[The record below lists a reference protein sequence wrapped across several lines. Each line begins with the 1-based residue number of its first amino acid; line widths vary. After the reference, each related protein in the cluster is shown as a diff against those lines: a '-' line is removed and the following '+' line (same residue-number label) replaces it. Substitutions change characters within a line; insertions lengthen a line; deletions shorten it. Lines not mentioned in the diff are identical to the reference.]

1 MGSAMKA
8 SFFKSTAVLAL
19 VLTVGGAVVPTTAQA
34 EQKYLF
40 DYLFGGN
47 QKRQQVRKPTPQV
60 RQQVQPRQRKQTV
73 KRAAPKP
80 LPKISGP
87 QYYNYKV
94 AALSAVSFASI
105 IEAAEGEGAN
115 ATFAEAMKTLSGED
129 LRAEKAVA
137 AAIAEYYAANPD
149 FIWLED
155 GKPNSRAERV
165 LEALAQA
172 GEHGLDETHYAVSL
186 RPSAALS
193 EDNDEALMAQA
204 RFEMQLSAKVLRY
217 VLDARRSRIDPNKI
231 SGYHD
236 FDLPEVDLVK
246 ALDILAHTFDPQRYL
261 ESQHPQ
267 NELYAHLRR
276 ELAALRKSSER
287 EIVVDPDTFI
297 RPGKAHEEFPKLMQ
311 LIERDEELQFSEEQR
326 ALFAAYDGG
335 DIYAP
340 DLVPLIKA
348 AQKAKGLTADGIIG
362 KRTVAAL
369 AGESK
374 AARIEK
380 VKLAMERLRWHPSK
394 LGDTRV
400 MINAASYTAQF
411 IENGQE
417 KLSMRVVVGK
427 KANQTT
433 FFHDEIEYV
442 EFNPYW
448 GVPRSIIVNEMLP
461 RLRRD
466 PGYLDRAG
474 YEVTDSRGRRIPS
487 STINWGRY
495 GANIPYN
502 VRQTPSERNALGE
515 LKIMFP
521 NKHAIYMH
529 DTPAKNLF
537 SRDMRAY
544 SHGCVRLEDPRA
556 MAAAVLQSTREDV
569 TSSVNRGK
577 NARRNVPTKIP
588 VYVAYFTAFP
598 DAQGKVGYYEDIY
611 DRDEALLKALAKVQ
625 EQRSAGS

>member
-1 MGSAMKA
+1 MRAKLI
-8 SFFKSTAVLAL
+8 KSTAMMAVALA
-19 VLTVGGAVVPTTAQA
+19 VGTAAMPTPVQA

-47 QKRQQVRKPTPQV
+47 QKRQQVQKPANQV
-60 RQQVQPRQRKQTV
+60 RRAAPQARQQKRVV

-80 LPKISGP
+80 LPKITGP
-87 QYYNYKV
+87 QYYDYKV
-94 AALSAVSFASI
+94 GSYARIDLASIAQSAEAADGQASFA
-105 IEAAEGEGAN
+105 AAIAS
-115 ATFAEAMKTLSGED
+115 LSGDE
-129 LRAEKAVA
+129 LRAEKEIA
-137 AAIAEYYAANPD
+137 AAISQYYSQNPE
-149 FIWLED
+149 FIWIEQGELNE
-155 GKPNSRAERV
+155 RARLVQEV
-165 LEALAQA
+165 LAQA

-186 RPSAALS
+186 AANGAGAEGS
-193 EDNDEALMAQA
+193 DTSSQEKALA
-204 RFEMQLSAKVLRY
+204 RFEIQMSAKALRY
-217 VLDARRSRIDPNKI
+217 VLDAKLSRIDPNKI

-236 FDLPEVDLVK
+236 FDLPDVDLVK
-246 ALDILAHTFDPQRYL
+246 SLDILAHTFDARRYL

-267 NELYAHLRR
+267 NELYTYLRK
-276 ELAALRKSSER
+276 ELAALRESAER
-287 EIVVDPDTFI
+287 EIVVEPDTFI
-297 RPGKAHEEFPKLMQ
+297 RPGKSSSEFPKLMT
-311 LIERDEELQFSEEQR
+311 LIERDQEIILDEEQR
-326 ALFAAYDGG
+326 AVLAGYDGSET
-335 DIYAP
+335 YAP
-340 DLVPLIKA
+340 EFVPLVKA
-348 AQKAKGLTADGIIG
+348 AQKAKGLTTDGIIG
-362 KRTVAAL
+362 KRTVAAI

-374 AARIEK
+374 AERVEK
-380 VKLAMERLRWHPSK
+380 VKLSMERLRWHPSR

-400 MINAASYTAQF
+400 MINAASYKAQF
-411 IENGQE
+411 QEDGEE

-427 KANQTT
+427 KANQTS
-433 FFHDEIEYV
+433 FFYDEIEYV

-448 GVPRSIIVNEMLP
+448 GVPRSIIINEMLP

-474 YEVTDSRGRRIPS
+474 YEVTDSSGRRIAS
-487 STINWGRY
+487 SSINWGRY

-569 TSSVNRGK
+569 GAAIARGK
-577 NARRNVPTKIP
+577 NARRNLPRKIP
-588 VYVAYFTAFP
+588 VYVGYFTAFP
-598 DAQGKVGYYEDIY
+598 DAQGKVGYHEDIY